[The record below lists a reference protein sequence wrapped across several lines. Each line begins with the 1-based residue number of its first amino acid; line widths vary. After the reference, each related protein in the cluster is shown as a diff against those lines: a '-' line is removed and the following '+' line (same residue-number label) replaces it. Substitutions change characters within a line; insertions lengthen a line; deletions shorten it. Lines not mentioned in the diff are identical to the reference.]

1 MFYNNIAVS
10 LLIAGISMICFAP
23 FKKTTTTKTPSNAN
37 QKSQDNW
44 TSVLKL
50 S

>member
-1 MFYNNIAVS
+1 MFYDNIAVS
-10 LLIAGISMICFAP
+10 LLIAGISMTCFAP
-23 FKKTTTTKTPSNAN
+23 FKNKTKKPSSTN